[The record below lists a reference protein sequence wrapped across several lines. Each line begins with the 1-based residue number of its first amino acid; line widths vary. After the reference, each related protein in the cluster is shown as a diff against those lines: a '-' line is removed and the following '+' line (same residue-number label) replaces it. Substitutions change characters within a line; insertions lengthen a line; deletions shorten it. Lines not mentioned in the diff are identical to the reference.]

1 MNYFLDSKFVS
12 FSLEKLISKNMLN
25 WAFLFILALSY
36 SVTTLSQAN
45 VISRAPVNSEDNE
58 KNPLDPTEER
68 MIFDNLWAHFWP
80 TSNKVNQNVSSFS
93 LSESY

>member
-1 MNYFLDSKFVS
+1 
-12 FSLEKLISKNMLN
+12 MLNSN

-36 SVTTLSQAN
+36 SVTTLSQAK

-68 MIFDNLWAHFWP
+68 MIFDTTNISTLDII
-80 TSNKVNQNVSSFS
+80 TSLYFS
-93 LSESY
+93 MHG